1 MIIKNL
7 IDEDFVNYKKPSM
20 FIGAV
25 SCSFKCDKECG
36 KPVCQNS
43 ELAKAPIIDVEINEV
58 IERYL
63 NNPITEAVVW
73 GGLEP
78 FDDFLDLKDFVGYF
92 RKVSQDDIVI
102 YTGYYPKEILTKLYY
117 LWLLRGEG
125 NIVIK
130 FGRFIPDRPH
140 KYDELLEI
148 ELASD
153 NQFALKITDIFDDE
167 GIVISEEYMTD
178 KMREI
183 LKALGENYGYPITKE
198 ELLKN
203 KNFKEN

>member
-1 MIIKNL
+1 MLIKNL
-7 IDEDFVNYKKPSM
+7 IDEDFVNYSKPSM

-43 ELAKAPIIDVEINEV
+43 ELAKTPTIEIGYEEI

-63 NNPITEAVVW
+63 NNPITEAVVF

-78 FDDFLDLKDFVGYF
+78 FDSFLYLFEFIQEF
-92 RKVSQDDIVI
+92 RKRSKDDIVI
-102 YTGYYPKEILTKLYY
+102 YTGYYPEEISLYLNKLKIFS
-117 LWLLRGEG
+117 
-125 NIVIK
+125 NIIIK

-140 KYDELLEI
+140 KYDELLGI

-153 NQFALKITDIFDDE
+153 NQEA
-167 GIVISEEYMTD
+167 
-178 KMREI
+178 
-183 LKALGENYGYPITKE
+183 
-198 ELLKN
+198 KN
-203 KNFKEN
+203 LNDL